1 MISLLHLLLLLGFF
15 GLLGLSVASTK
26 VVKERFALLPAL
38 GLSALVGGAYVLS
51 ANFRLSGAMAM
62 GVTTILLLLCA
73 LFRSP
78 MLCAALRTSGKNG
91 EIKRSLLLAL
101 VPICTLIL
109 PALFYGFNF
118 FYGSVNFDFFYNS
131 QESWFLKTH
140 NVLQFASAKGE
151 EILPLSWSSN
161 FQGRFAISLVAA
173 FFSSWL
179 PVDAL
184 QFNSLLLNTLVV
196 IFALA
201 VSVFCQEFF
210 RFSNRKLFLAVFFTV
225 LSAGYVQSYSYYLL
239 GQLSAIP
246 PFIVYCIVLKS
257 LLEKIQSKNQES
269 ILGLMLGLAALFNVL
284 YVFYAIL
291 SFFALILTV
300 VSACFYGYKHSK
312 KSTAI
317 ALGLTLLF
325 AVTIFAVIRLS
336 AVSESIHIIKEW
348 TATST
353 KVAAGGSAVIV
364 FSEYLKDAFLALLF
378 GTVNYPSSVSVFGL
392 FINTAPIRNLLLF
405 FIGLGAL
412 TTLLLSLKVYLKSK
426 DVPKSAHAI
435 ILALTCII
443 LACAFYFFLTLASYA
458 LFKIQS
464 WFMPLLVPL
473 YLYAF
478 DKKISIGNRQLSL
491 SLFCGLLLAL
501 NLSASVVYMGDFLAS
516 DKFKRYANVRGVTG
530 SKDITDL
537 ATVLNNANIQ
547 SMSLLLNNGI
557 EAAWVA
563 NFTRGIELQA
573 VTHNFQPLADKDL
586 PAKPCTNLPEL
597 NANGPWVLTHPNSIR
612 SDVTDFA
619 QGGKVIYE
627 NNSYSVIDPKTV
639 ATYAYFGR
647 GAYPVELNL
656 GRNTTFPKKFRW
668 VSRGVEI
675 IIYSNEARK
684 ANLLVE
690 VVPGY
695 VVTKDP
701 VRHFSITTDTN
712 RYDFSAKS
720 QIEFVVPQ
728 VSLRKGLTCVFL
740 ESPDEVTS
748 SGTQYSIWRRNIPL
762 DTRLTNFAV
771 SRVSI
776 QF

>member
-26 VVKERFALLPAL
+26 MVKERFALLPAL
-38 GLSALVGGAYVLS
+38 GLSALVGSAYILS

-62 GVTTILLLLCA
+62 SAATVLLLLCA

-78 MLCAALRTSGKNG
+78 VLYFALRESSKSG

-101 VPICTLIL
+101 IPLCTLVL
-109 PALFYGFNF
+109 PALFYGFNY

-131 QESWFLKTH
+131 QESWFLRTH
-140 NVLQFASAKGE
+140 DVLQFANAKGE

-201 VSVFCQEFF
+201 VSVFCKEFF
-210 RFSNRKLFLAVFFTV
+210 RFSHKKLFLAVFLTV
-225 LSAGYVQSYSYYLL
+225 LSAAYVQSYSYYLL

-246 PFIVYCIVLKS
+246 VFIVYCIVLKS
-257 LLEKIQSKNQES
+257 LLEKIQSQNPSSLLES
-269 ILGLMLGLAALFNVL
+269 MLGLAALFNVL

-291 SFFALILTV
+291 SFFALMLTV
-300 VSACFYGYKHSK
+300 VSACFYGYKHAE
-312 KSTAI
+312 KSTAK
-317 ALGLTLLF
+317 ALVLTLLF
-325 AVTIFAVIRLS
+325 AVVIFIAIRLS
-336 AVSESIHIIKEW
+336 AVSESLNIIKEW

-378 GTVNYPSSVSVFGL
+378 GTVNYPSSVSIFGL
-392 FINTAPIRNLLLF
+392 VISAAPIRSLLLF
-405 FIGLGAL
+405 FVGLGAL
-412 TTLLLSLKVYLKSK
+412 TTLLLSLKVYLKAK
-426 DVPKSAHAI
+426 DMPKSAQAI
-435 ILALTCII
+435 ILALVCII
-443 LACAFYFFLTLASYA
+443 LACAFYFFLSLASYA

-478 DKKISIGNRQLSL
+478 NKKISIGNRQLSL
-491 SLFCGLLLAL
+491 SLFCGIVLAL
-501 NLSASVVYMGDFLAS
+501 NLSASAIYMGDFLAS
-516 DKFKRYANVRGVTG
+516 DKFKRYANVRGITG

-537 ATVLNNANIQ
+537 AAMLNHSNIQ
-547 SMSLLLNNGI
+547 NMSLLLNNGI

-597 NANGPWVLTHPNSIR
+597 NANGPWVLTHPGSIR
-612 SDVTDFA
+612 SDVTGFA
-619 QGGKVIYE
+619 QGGKLIYE
-627 NNSYSVIDPKTV
+627 NNSYWVIDPKTV
-639 ATYAYFGR
+639 TSYAYFGR

-656 GRNTTFPKKFRW
+656 GRNTAFPKKFRW

-684 ANLLVE
+684 ADLVFE

-701 VRHFSITTDTN
+701 VRHFSITTDAK

-720 QIEFVVPQ
+720 QTELLVPQ
-728 VSLRKGLTCVFL
+728 VALRKGLTCVFL
-740 ESPDEVTS
+740 ESPDEVTK
-748 SGTQYSIWRRNIPL
+748 SGTQYSIWRSNIPL

-776 QF
+776 K